1 MTKKNIYLII
11 SSILFVLLFILCEV
25 RKSSKILMELDS
37 GETGVSQ
44 PGQSFEP
51 MNFAVECVEGSEI
64 CWLYIYLNMCEA
76 ILQMSWCDTFN
87 FDVFRCEWTAS
98 KPACRWAV
106 ESLTPWFEAPKK
118 RLVDTNRWIRHFK
131 KTVFQIYWG
140 PSSSHFFN
148 KTLISIVK
156 RKMPCFLHVFLGGRE
171 GLCGVRQRPR
181 VVQVARRLGEIP
193 GNWDLTFKKGLC
205 IFFAGR
211 VQNF

>member
-118 RLVDTNRWIRHFK
+118 RLVDTNRWIRHFSNRFSNILRSFFVAFFQQNVDFDRETK
-131 KTVFQIYWG
+131 DALFFTCFFGGEGGPLWCQAAAQSGASCPKTWWNTWKLG
-140 PSSSHFFN
+140 P
-148 KTLISIVK
+148 
-156 RKMPCFLHVFLGGRE
+156 
-171 GLCGVRQRPR
+171 
-181 VVQVARRLGEIP
+181 
-193 GNWDLTFKKGLC
+193 DL
-205 IFFAGR
+205 
-211 VQNF
+211 